1 MEQLRLVGSQDGQL
15 LLAAESGE
23 RYRLEI
29 DDRLRAE
36 IRRSRERPAVVPPAR
51 PRPREIQAQ
60 IRAGLNAADVA
71 DLLGVGIEDVQRFE
85 PPVLAER
92 EYIVSQALSVPVL
105 VGGELDAGATAT
117 FGAAVRAKLA
127 EADAT
132 SERWTSWKEPDGWV
146 VKLSFQ
152 VRDVERDARWSFDPR
167 RSTLAPLNPDAT
179 QLSRQ
184 GSLPDGLIP
193 RLRALD
199 APALKDQSRF
209 DSGAFAAAR
218 TEAVSSAAAEDAA
231 VHRAREAPV
240 TSPDTADLLEALRRR
255 RGERIAPPQA
265 DGESDWASAPVPL
278 FEDPE
283 PPRDVA
289 RQDHGEAGSETH
301 RRRGR
306 PAMPSWDEIVFGA
319 RGDDV

>member
-1 MEQLRLVGSQDGQL
+1 MEQLKLVGSQDGHL
-15 LLAAESGE
+15 LLAADSGE
-23 RYRLEI
+23 RYRVEI
-29 DDRLRAE
+29 DDRLRTE
-36 IRRSRERPAVVPPAR
+36 IWRSRERSAVAPATR

-60 IRAGLNAADVA
+60 VRAGLSAADVA
-71 DLLGVGIEDVQRFE
+71 DLLGIAIEDVERFE

-92 EYIVSQALSVPVL
+92 EYIVSQALSVPVVL
-105 VGGELDAGATAT
+105 GGELDAGATAT

-132 SERWTSWKEPDGWV
+132 SERWTSWKEPEGWV

-167 RSTLAPLNPDAT
+167 RSTLAPMNPDAT

-184 GSLPDGLIP
+184 GSIPDGLIP

-199 APALKDQSRF
+199 VPALKDQSRF
-209 DSGAFAAAR
+209 DSGAFATAR
-218 TEAVSSAAAEDAA
+218 AEVVSSTAVEDAA
-231 VHRAREAPV
+231 VHRAPDAPV

-255 RGERIAPPQA
+255 RGERTAPPEA
-265 DGESDWASAPVPL
+265 DGESDWAMAPVPL

-283 PPRDVA
+283 PPRNAA
-289 RQDHGEAGSETH
+289 REDDGSPGGDTH

-319 RGDDV
+319 RGDDA

>member
-1 MEQLRLVGSQDGQL
+1 MEQLRLVGTQDGHL
-15 LLAAESGE
+15 LLAADSGE
-23 RYRLEI
+23 RYRVEI

-36 IRRSRERPAVVPPAR
+36 VRRARERPVTPSAAR

-60 IRAGLNAADVA
+60 IRAGLSAPDVA
-71 DLLGVGIEDVQRFE
+71 DLLGIAVEDVERFE
-85 PPVLAER
+85 PPVVAER
-92 EYIVSQALSVPVL
+92 EYIVSQALSVPVVL
-105 VGGELDAGATAT
+105 GGELDAAATAT

-127 EADAT
+127 EAEAT
-132 SERWTSWKEPDGWV
+132 SERWSSWKEPEGWV

-152 VRDVERDARWSFDPR
+152 VREVERDARWSFDPR
-167 RSTLAPLNPDAT
+167 RGTLAPLNADAT

-184 GSLPDGLIP
+184 GSLPEGLIP

-218 TEAVSSAAAEDAA
+218 ADTTSSAAVEDAA
-231 VHRAREAPV
+231 VHRAPDAPV

-255 RGERIAPPQA
+255 RGERTAPPHP
-265 DGESDWASAPVPL
+265 DGEPEWSLAPVPL
-278 FEDPE
+278 FEE
-283 PPRDVA
+283 PVSPRDDERESGV
-289 RQDHGEAGSETH
+289 ESH

-306 PAMPSWDEIVFGA
+306 PTMPSWDEIVFGA
-319 RGDDV
+319 RGDDA